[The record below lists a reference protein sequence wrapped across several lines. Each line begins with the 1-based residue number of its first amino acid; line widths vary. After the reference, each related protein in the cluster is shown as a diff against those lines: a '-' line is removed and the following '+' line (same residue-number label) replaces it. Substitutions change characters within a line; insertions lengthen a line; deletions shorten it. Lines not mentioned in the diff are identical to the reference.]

1 MYFFHKY
8 TGICSQKHL
17 KTMDENDAE
26 LRALFVTLVVV
37 VVFQACLILRPEF
50 FILSI
55 TILEPDQTLLPDLP
69 GNQVNPATLPN

>member
-1 MYFFHKY
+1 
-8 TGICSQKHL
+8 
-17 KTMDENDAE
+17 MDENDAE
-26 LRALFVTLVVV
+26 LRGLFVTLVV